1 MKQLIAFGEIYEAE
15 RIIKT
20 TNSIVGY
27 NGETEVFSFRGI
39 KDWSQ
44 YRLAEGQQWDVDE
57 QAAEEAFLLDLDF
70 RLSLLE
76 LGVV

>member
-44 YRLAEGQQWDVDE
+44 YQLADGQEWDMDE
-57 QAAEEAFLLDLDF
+57 QAAEAAFLLDLDF

-76 LGVV
+76 LGVR